1 MIEPETGEAGV
12 LEPGG
17 EVLDFILSAV
27 GDNEEVK
34 AGNNRITFVAQKE
47 WPGGSTET
55 AFGRSLRRS
64 NVGRK
69 GLTGL
74 EREERVKDRAHDSLL
89 ACDWIMVPLTTHYLP

>member
-12 LEPGG
+12 PEPGG

-47 WPGGSTET
+47 
-55 AFGRSLRRS
+55 
-64 NVGRK
+64 
-69 GLTGL
+69 
-74 EREERVKDRAHDSLL
+74 
-89 ACDWIMVPLTTHYLP
+89 